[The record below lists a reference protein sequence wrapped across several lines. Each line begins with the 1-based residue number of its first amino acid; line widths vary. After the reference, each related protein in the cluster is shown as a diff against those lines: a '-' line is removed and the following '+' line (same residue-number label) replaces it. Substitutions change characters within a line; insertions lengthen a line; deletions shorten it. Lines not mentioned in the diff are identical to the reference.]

1 MNDDDE
7 LEAPPPW
14 VARFFLGDGDDLVN
28 AWEVRAGAS
37 DANAR
42 TTLFIASTP
51 AEDRALD
58 VVRQDWRLANYRSN
72 PIILDNHYGGR
83 VVGRGEKSSVPADTK
98 NLEILVRWD
107 LENPDPLVRSVGH
120 QHLSGFRSAGSVGFR
135 SGAITR
141 RDKLPT
147 DHEAYRTPAKMATP
161 WGEYEWAG
169 LLYEKNELLEFSSA
183 SIPMNPGALHRPSRD
198 GSGKALELSE
208 HLATLDDP
216 LLKAITVARETT
228 PRHTSD
234 ELVELVKRDQ
244 AALRK
249 VVGWFESRPADPPA
263 PPPARRALLGDG
275 LDFLFP
281 SGATP

>member
-1 MNDDDE
+1 MNEDDE
-7 LEAPPPW
+7 PIAPL

-37 DANAR
+37 DTSAR
-42 TTLFIASTP
+42 TTLFVASTP

-58 VVRQDWRLANYRSN
+58 VVRQDWRLSNYRAN
-72 PIILDNHYGGR
+72 PVILDNHYGGR
-83 VVGRGEKSSVPADTK
+83 VVGRGEKASVPADTK

-107 LENPDPLVRSVGH
+107 LDNPDPLVRSVGH

-135 SGAITR
+135 SHTMTR
-141 RDKLPT
+141 RDKLPES
-147 DHEAYRTPAKMATP
+147 HEHYRAPAKIATP

-169 LLYEKNELLEFSSA
+169 ILYERNELLEFSSA
-183 SIPMNPGALHRPSRD
+183 SIPMNPAALHRPSRD
-198 GSGKALELSE
+198 GGGKAVELTE
-208 HLATLDDP
+208 HLATLEDP

-228 PRHTSD
+228 PRHTAD
-234 ELVELVKRDQ
+234 ELVELVKRDP

-263 PPPARRALLGDG
+263 PPPARRALHGDG